1 MQAPRNN
8 KAGSEIV
15 SLSKVKD
22 TARRLLPP
30 SSTARSVILSEKD
43 TLPASEA
50 LAKFEIFDR
59 LLSSELGP

>member
-1 MQAPRNN
+1 MQTALPRDP
-8 KAGSEIV
+8 GSESV
-15 SLSKVKD
+15 SLVKLKD
-22 TARRLLPP
+22 VVRRLLPP
-30 SSTARSVILSEKD
+30 GSPARSVILSEKD